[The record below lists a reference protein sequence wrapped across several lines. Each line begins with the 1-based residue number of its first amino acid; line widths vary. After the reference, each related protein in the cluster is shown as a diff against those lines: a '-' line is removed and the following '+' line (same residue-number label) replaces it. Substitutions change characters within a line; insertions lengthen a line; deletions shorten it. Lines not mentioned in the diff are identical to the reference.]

1 MFGGG
6 SIQLVRLFGIRIG
19 VNPSWFIVLFL
30 LIYLLSER
38 FRVQLGGSEVQ
49 AYTVAVISA
58 LLFFV
63 SLVLHELGHAVVAKR
78 NGIGISGIDLWLL
91 GGLAKM
97 TRDTQTPG
105 EEFRVAAAGPAVTL
119 LVALACAGASVLAAG
134 SGDVLALMTLQEAG
148 SASPLPALLAFL
160 ATFNVLLFVFNML
173 PAFPLDGGRLAKAL
187 VWRITGDRI
196 KATRA
201 SAWTGQGFGW
211 LLVGLGVYLG
221 LATGDLLNAVWLGI
235 LGFFITQGA
244 RSAMLST
251 TFSQSLDGV
260 TVADIMD
267 AEPVTMPGA
276 TSAIDARET
285 FFLRYG
291 WDFFPTVDEAGR
303 FLGLARQAEVDQE
316 VEAGRPATPVSGLL
330 HGDVELWRVR
340 ADTPVEQL
348 LGREGLSHQGA
359 LMAVD
364 PDGVLRG
371 VVTVEQVR
379 RAVAAALPSRGG

>member
-19 VNPSWFIVLFL
+19 VNPSWFLVLFL

-38 FRVQLGGSEVQ
+38 FREQLGGSEAQ
-49 AYTVAVISA
+49 AYTVAVASA

-63 SLVLHELGHAVVAKR
+63 SLILHELGHAVVARR

-119 LVALACAGASVLAAG
+119 VVAVACAGASVLAAG
-134 SGDVLALMTLQEAG
+134 GGDVLALLIPLQQAG
-148 SASPLPALLAFL
+148 SASPVPALLAFL

-187 VWRITGDRI
+187 VWALTGDRI
-196 KATRA
+196 KATRV

-244 RSAMLST
+244 RSALLST

-303 FLGLARQAEVDQE
+303 FLGLTRQATVDQE

-330 HGDVELWRVR
+330 DGDAERWRVG

-348 LGREGLSHQGA
+348 LGREGLSRQGA

-371 VVTVEQVR
+371 VVTVDQVR
-379 RAVAAALPSRGG
+379 RAVAAAVPSRP